1 MSSIKAVDPL
11 LKVENLT
18 TRFDISNGFFS
29 GISGRVHAVENI
41 SFKIDEAETLSLV
54 GESGCGKSTT
64 GRSILRLVPINKG
77 KIYFK
82 DKEITNLGSVKMR
95 NYRKNIQMI
104 FQDPFSSLNPRMS
117 IGNAIAEPM
126 KVHGLHEEKNSKKK
140 YIIYWTMLDFLLNI
154 PKGIHT
160 NFLVVKDKEYV
171 LLEHLG

>member
-82 DKEITNLGSVKMR
+82 DKMICTNL
-95 NYRKNIQMI
+95 
-104 FQDPFSSLNPRMS
+104 
-117 IGNAIAEPM
+117 
-126 KVHGLHEEKNSKKK
+126 
-140 YIIYWTMLDFLLNI
+140 
-154 PKGIHT
+154 
-160 NFLVVKDKEYV
+160 
-171 LLEHLG
+171 